1 MQLVHTGTS
10 LDGGVFVHLFAP
22 SMFKG
27 DGFNLTQSTGFPGNG
42 TVSLFLSKKP
52 RREVI
57 RIMLRIPSWSVAHT
71 IPVTITESTSGKRA
85 VLQTLLGTPG
95 SYLPLNLSD
104 AQQVDVSFPMSLR
117 TSLYNGSAPIDSFQC
132 NSKDVVRAAVEWGP
146 TLLAATYSQDP
157 RCSFN
162 GSSGESGPDA
172 PAIAIVGV
180 DPRDVP
186 ASSWLSL
193 KGHDQNGDPIFAVR
207 GTENCT
213 LFRPYYSLQN
223 ESFSVYPTFVTSAGL
238 NQRGQCGVTEESVVS
253 NATSTVCLVCPAGQH
268 IVEVT
273 AAQFGVLSGN
283 CTSGTE
289 VARCAAD
296 STVVAQVARQHCVG
310 RPGCSVPVD
319 PVLYGAPDCPVPARR
334 ALAVSVRCIPQ
345 QCAMAAQKSAGVR
358 VGCPAGHTISAVLDA
373 QFGILVGNCT
383 AGFSVGRCAANT
395 THIKQVV
402 ARMCVG
408 NHSCA
413 VPVDAPSF
421 GIERS
426 NDPCP
431 GATKTLAVRVACES
445 QA

>member
-1 MQLVHTGTS
+1 MTLVHTGTS

-213 LFRPYYSLQN
+213 LFRP
-223 ESFSVYPTFVTSAGL
+223 
-238 NQRGQCGVTEESVVS
+238 
-253 NATSTVCLVCPAGQH
+253 
-268 IVEVT
+268 
-273 AAQFGVLSGN
+273 
-283 CTSGTE
+283 
-289 VARCAAD
+289 
-296 STVVAQVARQHCVG
+296 
-310 RPGCSVPVD
+310 
-319 PVLYGAPDCPVPARR
+319 
-334 ALAVSVRCIPQ
+334 
-345 QCAMAAQKSAGVR
+345 
-358 VGCPAGHTISAVLDA
+358 
-373 QFGILVGNCT
+373 
-383 AGFSVGRCAANT
+383 
-395 THIKQVV
+395 
-402 ARMCVG
+402 
-408 NHSCA
+408 
-413 VPVDAPSF
+413 
-421 GIERS
+421 
-426 NDPCP
+426 
-431 GATKTLAVRVACES
+431 
-445 QA
+445 